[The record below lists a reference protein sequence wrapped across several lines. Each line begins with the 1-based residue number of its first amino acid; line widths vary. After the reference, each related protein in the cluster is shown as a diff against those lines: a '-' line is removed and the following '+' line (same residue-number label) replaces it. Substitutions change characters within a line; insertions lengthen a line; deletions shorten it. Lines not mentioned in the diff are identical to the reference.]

1 MRGLDYE
8 TTFEPTGW
16 RFIAPCH
23 RRYRPS
29 RTNKAKRDVATSKY
43 PGKHHRHNLGASLVE
58 QSGQSLVEQANK
70 LTSKRGSS

>member
-8 TTFEPTGW
+8 TTFQPIGW

-43 PGKHHRHNLGASLVE
+43 SRKHHRHNLGALLVE
-58 QSGQSLVEQANK
+58 QPRQSLVEQASK

>member
-8 TTFEPTGW
+8 TTFQPIGW

-29 RTNKAKRDVATSKY
+29 RTNKAKRDVATSKHSR
-43 PGKHHRHNLGASLVE
+43 KHRRHNLGASLVE
-58 QSGQSLVEQANK
+58 QSGQSLVGQVSK
-70 LTSKRGSS
+70 FTSKRGSS

>member
-8 TTFEPTGW
+8 TTFEPVGW
-16 RFIAPCH
+16 RFIDSRY

-43 PGKHHRHNLGASLVE
+43 SRKHRRHNLGAALVE
-58 QSGQSLVEQANK
+58 QPRQSLVGQLNK